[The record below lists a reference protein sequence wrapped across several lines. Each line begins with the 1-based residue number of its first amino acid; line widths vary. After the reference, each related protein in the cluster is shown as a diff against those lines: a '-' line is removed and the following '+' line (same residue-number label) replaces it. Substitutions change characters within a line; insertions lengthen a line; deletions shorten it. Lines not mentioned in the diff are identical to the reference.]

1 MPEKAKTESS
11 LAARRG
17 GVLLGPVKSSRCI
30 GKKTSS
36 SSPPTKRKSSTPI
49 TQPATPTA
57 FKGVRMRAWGK
68 WVTEIRD
75 PETRNRIWL
84 GSFST
89 PEMAARAYDAAV
101 VCLKGE
107 SAIASLN
114 FPDSP
119 PQIPP
124 ESSKSPKDIQAVAA
138 AAATSSVP
146 AAKPL
151 CIPLPTLPSPSP
163 EASAASLY
171 PYASLDLLA
180 SLYPSAFTSDD
191 SLNPSAWTS
200 SDHQGIKNH
209 LSALTSD
216 ESLNTSAWTSNDHQ
230 GIKNHPS
237 ALTSDESLIP
247 SAWTSND
254 HQGIKNHPSA
264 LTSDD
269 SLNPS
274 AWTSDDHQG
283 IVAEVKNSMTFA
295 FPAPNPA
302 QMSLAAEEVRAVE
315 NCWTNAFAG
324 EPGEPVDPTQWYG
337 KEPEAVDAIAPY
349 DLEPSSFEMEYSFN
363 LVAELW
369 PQ

>member
-11 LAARRG
+11 LVARRG
-17 GVLLGPVKSSRCI
+17 GALLGPVKSSRGI

-36 SSPPTKRKSSTPI
+36 SSPTKRKSSTPL
-49 TQPATPTA
+49 THQPATPTA

-119 PQIPP
+119 PQIPHQP
-124 ESSKSPKDIQAVAA
+124 SKSPKDIQAVAA

-151 CIPLPTLPSPSP
+151 CIPLPTQPSP
-163 EASAASLY
+163 EASVASLY
-171 PYASLDLLA
+171 SSAPFDLYA
-180 SLYPSAFTSDD
+180 
-191 SLNPSAWTS
+191 SLNPSA
-200 SDHQGIKNH
+200 
-209 LSALTSD
+209 LA
-216 ESLNTSAWTSNDHQ
+216 
-230 GIKNHPS
+230 
-237 ALTSDESLIP
+237 
-247 SAWTSND
+247 
-254 HQGIKNHPSA
+254 
-264 LTSDD
+264 
-269 SLNPS
+269 
-274 AWTSDDHQG
+274 SDDHQG
-283 IVAEVKNSMTFA
+283 MVAEVKDSMIA
-295 FPAPNPA
+295 ALHASNPP
-302 QMSLAAEEVRAVE
+302 QNGLAAEEVPAE
-315 NCWTNAFAG
+315 GDFWTNALA
-324 EPGEPVDPTQWYG
+324 GEPVDPKPWFL
-337 KEPEAVDAIAPY
+337 KEPEAVDAIPAY
-349 DLEPSSFEMEYSFN
+349 DLEPSSFEIDYSFN

-369 PQ
+369 AP

>member
-11 LAARRG
+11 LVARRG
-17 GVLLGPVKSSRCI
+17 GALLGPVKSSRGI

-36 SSPPTKRKSSTPI
+36 SSPTKRKSTTPVAL
-49 TQPATPTA
+49 PATPTA

-119 PQIPP
+119 PQIPHQP
-124 ESSKSPKDIQAVAA
+124 SKSRKDIQAVAA

-151 CIPLPTLPSPSP
+151 CIPLPTQPSP

-171 PYASLDLLA
+171 SYASLDLFAYL
-180 SLYPSAFTSDD
+180 D
-191 SLNPSAWTS
+191 
-200 SDHQGIKNH
+200 
-209 LSALTSD
+209 
-216 ESLNTSAWTSNDHQ
+216 
-230 GIKNHPS
+230 PS
-237 ALTSDESLIP
+237 ALPSDEGI
-247 SAWTSND
+247 
-254 HQGIKNHPSA
+254 HQGV
-264 LTSDD
+264 
-269 SLNPS
+269 
-274 AWTSDDHQG
+274 
-283 IVAEVKNSMTFA
+283 VAEVKNSMFA
-295 FPAPNPA
+295 ALPASNPP
-302 QMSLAAEEVRAVE
+302 QMSLAAEEVQAVGDY
-315 NCWTNAFAG
+315 WTNVLAG
-324 EPGEPVDPTQWYG
+324 EFLKD
-337 KEPEAVDAIAPY
+337 PEAVDAIPAS
-349 DLEPSSFEMEYSFN
+349 DLEPSSLEIEMNFN
-363 LVAELW
+363 SVADLW
-369 PQ
+369 GQ

>member
-11 LAARRG
+11 LVARRG
-17 GVLLGPVKSSRCI
+17 GALLGPVKSSRCI

-36 SSPPTKRKSSTPI
+36 SSPTKRKSSTPVA
-49 TQPATPTA
+49 QPATPTA

-119 PQIPP
+119 PQIPHQP
-124 ESSKSPKDIQAVAA
+124 SKSRKDIQAVAA

-151 CIPLPTLPSPSP
+151 YIPLPAQPSP

-171 PYASLDLLA
+171 SYASLDLYAYL
-180 SLYPSAFTSDD
+180 D
-191 SLNPSAWTS
+191 
-200 SDHQGIKNH
+200 
-209 LSALTSD
+209 
-216 ESLNTSAWTSNDHQ
+216 
-230 GIKNHPS
+230 PS
-237 ALTSDESLIP
+237 ALP
-247 SAWTSND
+247 
-254 HQGIKNHPSA
+254 
-264 LTSDD
+264 
-269 SLNPS
+269 
-274 AWTSDDHQG
+274 SDDHQG
-283 IVAEVKNSMTFA
+283 MVAEVKNSMFA
-295 FPAPNPA
+295 ALPASNPP
-302 QMSLAAEEVRAVE
+302 QMSLAAEEMQAAGDY
-315 NCWTNAFAG
+315 WTNVLA
-324 EPGEPVDPTQWYG
+324 GEPVDPGDPKQWFY
-337 KEPEAVDAIAPY
+337 KDPEAVDAIPPS
-349 DLEPSSFEMEYSFN
+349 DLDPSSLELEFN
-363 LVAELW
+363 FNSVADLW
-369 PQ
+369 GQ